1 MSGTTYAQVI
11 DGAVVNVIEAS
22 ADFIAQLEDSA
33 SYIQVFSDATG
44 EPEKRFN
51 YPQLGDTYDQT
62 SDAFYSPTQP
72 YPSWSL
78 SAEFKWQAP
87 TPMPDDGQ
95 PYWWDE
101 DTLAWVEITP
111 LITSTSTPPTAVV

>member
-1 MSGTTYAQVI
+1 MSSYAQIESGV
-11 DGAVVNVIEAS
+11 VVNIIEAS
-22 ADFIAQLEDSA
+22 PDFIGDIAGIYVEA
-33 SYIQVFSDATG
+33 FPDANG

-51 YPQLGDTYDQT
+51 YPQVGDTYDQT

-87 TPMPDDGQ
+87 TPMPDDGK
-95 PYWWDE
+95 PYIWNE
-101 DTLAWVEITP
+101 PTLAWVE
-111 LITSTSTPPTAVV
+111 VE

>member
-22 ADFIAQLEDSA
+22 ADFIAQLDDSA
-33 SYIQVFSDATG
+33 LYLQAFSDANG
-44 EPEKRFN
+44 EAEKRFN
-51 YPQLGDTYDQT
+51 YPQVGDVYEAA

-78 SAEFKWQAP
+78 SPTFSWQAP
-87 TPMPDDGQ
+87 TPMPDDGK
-95 PYWWDE
+95 PYKWNE
-101 DTLAWVEITP
+101 PTLAWVE
-111 LITSTSTPPTAVV
+111 VE